1 MIVFNQYSKVSVLIL
16 PGPLTHLQDSHLPY
30 YVRAG
35 RPSESALSLSPHSFI
50 LPVHSPWGVT
60 CIPPSCD
67 GGRDTYKPRRV
78 PLRMEPPA
86 LQPCDIPQVIP
97 FIVAW
102 QQELGSVQALLF
114 NPFMSITLWVIAAL
128 VGSLGFPKKTCTLG
142 RVISLKP
149 GMWL

>member
-1 MIVFNQYSKVSVLIL
+1 MIVFNQHRKVLIL

-30 YVRAG
+30 CVHAG
-35 RPSESALSLSPHSFI
+35 RPSEIALSLSPHSFI
-50 LPVHSPWGVT
+50 LPVHIPWGVI

-86 LQPCDIPQVIP
+86 LQPCDIPHVIP
-97 FIVAW
+97 STMAW
-102 QQELGSVQALLF
+102 QQEPGSVQALLF

-128 VGSLGFPKKTCTLG
+128 AVSLGFPKNTCTLG
-142 RVISLKP
+142 RVTSLTP